1 MGNINRKFFIQ
12 EPGSQHPLLPV
23 LDTPIQSPY
32 LLLTIGCLTATVEP
46 KLLKLLRWMDMRKL
60 MLISLMV
67 MAISITGCTA
77 PKIRLFP
84 SQADPLREFTL
95 EGESAP
101 KILVVPIR
109 GIISNSP
116 REGFVR
122 TRPSLVQEVV
132 SQLRRAEED
141 EKIKAVILKID
152 SPGGSVT
159 ASDILFSEI
168 ESFKN
173 RTGAKV
179 VVAMMGVVASGA
191 YYISLPADHILAHPT
206 TVTGSI
212 GVIFARPK
220 VTGLMEKIGVAV
232 EVNKSG
238 ADKDMGSPF
247 RQTSAAEEKIFQDL
261 TDRLGKR
268 FVDLVARHRKLGP
281 EVVAQISTARVYLA
295 NEALELGLVDEIG
308 YLENAVDQAKKLA
321 GLADDARVVV
331 YRRTEYPDDNIYNT
345 STRYDG
351 DGKLS
356 LISLELPGS
365 LNHIQTGFYY
375 LWPVALSDD
384 R

>member
-1 MGNINRKFFIQ
+1 
-12 EPGSQHPLLPV
+12 
-23 LDTPIQSPY
+23 
-32 LLLTIGCLTATVEP
+32 
-46 KLLKLLRWMDMRKL
+46 MRKL
-60 MLISLMV
+60 LTAALLIML
-67 MAISITGCTA
+67 ISITGCTA

-84 SQADPLREFTL
+84 SQADPLKEFTL

-109 GIISNSP
+109 GIISDSP

-132 SQLRRAEED
+132 SQLRRAEKD

-168 ESFKN
+168 EGFKK

-179 VVAMMGVVASGA
+179 VVALMGVGASGA

-206 TVTGSI
+206 TITGSI

-238 ADKDMGSPF
+238 ADKDMG
-247 RQTSAAEEKIFQDL
+247 
-261 TDRLGKR
+261 
-268 FVDLVARHRKLGP
+268 
-281 EVVAQISTARVYLA
+281 
-295 NEALELGLVDEIG
+295 
-308 YLENAVDQAKKLA
+308 
-321 GLADDARVVV
+321 
-331 YRRTEYPDDNIYNT
+331 
-345 STRYDG
+345 
-351 DGKLS
+351 
-356 LISLELPGS
+356 
-365 LNHIQTGFYY
+365 
-375 LWPVALSDD
+375 
-384 R
+384 

>member
-1 MGNINRKFFIQ
+1 
-12 EPGSQHPLLPV
+12 
-23 LDTPIQSPY
+23 
-32 LLLTIGCLTATVEP
+32 
-46 KLLKLLRWMDMRKL
+46 
-60 MLISLMV
+60 MV

-84 SQADPLREFTL
+84 SQADPLKEFTL

-109 GIISNSP
+109 GIISDSP

-132 SQLRRAEED
+132 SQLRRAEKD

-168 ESFKN
+168 EGFKK

-179 VVAMMGVVASGA
+179 VVALMGVAASGA

-247 RQTSAAEEKIFQDL
+247 RQTSAAEQKIFQDL

-268 FVDLVARHRKLGP
+268 FVDLAARHRKLRP
-281 EVVAQISTARVYLA
+281 EVVAKISTARVYLA
-295 NEALELGLVDEIG
+295 NEALALGLVDEIG

-356 LISLELPGS
+356 LISMELPGS

-375 LWPVALSDD
+375 LWPAAIMAE
-384 R
+384 